1 MPPFFYLALSPPFF
15 YPLLFDAVVPLTHQN
30 QIKAKYSEGLE
41 EAVQHFRDL
50 QIMMHDYFNA
60 GSQDSPARHWYMPES
75 DYFFYSADKTK
86 WWEKDY
92 PPAVAF

>member
-1 MPPFFYLALSPPFF
+1 
-15 YPLLFDAVVPLTHQN
+15 
-30 QIKAKYSEGLE
+30 
-41 EAVQHFRDL
+41 
-50 QIMMHDYFNA
+50 MMHGYFNA
-60 GSQDSPARHWYMPES
+60 GSQDSPARDWYMPES